1 MPYVAFLIAFLLLY
15 SRCCK
20 TVVYSLCQ
28 LQVMFLSHLTCYVFI
43 SAACIINSDV
53 ICSDYELMMWALH
66 EPL

>member
-15 SRCCK
+15 SMCCK

-28 LQVMFLSHLTCYVFI
+28 LQVMFLSHVMLFDFRCVYVV
-43 SAACIINSDV
+43 NSDV